1 MRRREFMALI
11 GGAAVAWP
19 FALRAQQ
26 PQKWRIGDV
35 LGGTQE
41 TMGHLA
47 AALAQRLEDLGYVQ
61 GKNITLLNRFVPP
74 EAEAIED
81 AIGSLLPNIDLLV
94 VRGMI
99 GGVAAKK
106 LASSVPVIF
115 IAVGAPV
122 DIGLVESLAHPGG
135 NMTGTTF
142 EAAAET
148 YAKRLQILKE
158 IIPTL
163 EHVAVL
169 RAQGDANVPFAMA
182 SLDKLAPAVGVLLRP
197 IDVKSSNDLL
207 AAFDEMQRSQ
217 IEGLIVVAGALTYAN
232 SKQIANLAL
241 AYRLPS
247 CHAFRETVIAGG
259 LVSLGPDIVAMSRQ
273 CAAYIDKIVRG
284 AKPADL
290 PVEQPDRYEMF
301 VNLKTAKALGVT
313 IPPTLLASADKVIE

>member
-11 GGAAVAWP
+11 GGAAVVWP

-35 LGGTQE
+35 FGGTQE
-41 TMGHLA
+41 TQGPLA
-47 AALAQRLEDLGYVQ
+47 KGLAQRLEDLGYVQ
-61 GKNITLLNRFVPP
+61 GKNITLFNRFVPP
-74 EAEAIED
+74 EPEAIED
-81 AIGSLLPNIDLLV
+81 AIRSLLPNIDLLV
-94 VRGMI
+94 VRGTI

-115 IAVGAPV
+115 LSVGAPV

-135 NMTGTTF
+135 NMTGITF

-163 EHVAVL
+163 ERVAVL
-169 RAQGDANVPFAMA
+169 GAQGDANVPFAMA
-182 SLDKLAPAVGVLLRP
+182 SLDKLAPAVGVILTP
-197 IDVKSSNDLL
+197 IDVKSSDDLI
-207 AAFDEMQRSQ
+207 AAFEEMQRRQ
-217 IEGLIVVAGALTYAN
+217 TEGLIVIAGLLTYAN
-232 SKQIANLAL
+232 SRQIANLAL

-247 CHAFRETVIAGG
+247 CHAFRETVVAGG
-259 LVSLGPDIVAMSRQ
+259 LVSLGPDIVAMNRQ
-273 CAAYIDKIVRG
+273 VAAYIDKILRG

-290 PVEQPDRYEMF
+290 PVSQPERYEMF

-313 IPPTLLASADKVIE
+313 IPLTLLARADEVIE

>member
-1 MRRREFMALI
+1 MKRREFVALI
-11 GGAAVAWP
+11 SGAAAWP

-26 PQKWRIGDV
+26 PQKWRIGQV

-41 TMGHLA
+41 TSGRFTKGLA
-47 AALAQRLEDLGYVQ
+47 ERLEDLAYVQ
-61 GKNITLLNRFVPP
+61 GKNITLLNRVVPP
-74 EAEAIED
+74 EAEAVED
-81 AIGSLLPNIDLLV
+81 AIRSLLPNIDLLV
-94 VRGMI
+94 VRGTI

-106 LASSVPVIF
+106 LASFVPVVF
-115 IAVGAPV
+115 LSVGAPV

-142 EAAAET
+142 EAGTET

-158 IIPTL
+158 IVPAL
-163 EHVAVL
+163 ERVAVL

-182 SLDKLAPAVGVLLRP
+182 SLDKLAPAVSVILTP
-197 IDVKSSNDLL
+197 IDFKSSDDLL
-207 AAFDEMQRSQ
+207 AAFEEMQRNQ
-217 IEGLIVVAGALTYAN
+217 TEGLIVIAGMLTYAN

-247 CHAFRETVIAGG
+247 CHAFRETVVAGG
-259 LVSLGPDIVAMSRQ
+259 LVSLGPDIVAMNRQ
-273 CAAYIDKIVRG
+273 CAAYIDKIFRG

-301 VNLKTAKALGVT
+301 VNLKTAKALGLT
-313 IPPTLLASADKVIE
+313 IPPTLLARADEVIE

>member
-94 VRGMI
+94 VRGTI

-115 IAVGAPV
+115 LSVGAPV
-122 DIGLVESLAHPGG
+122 EIGLVESLAHPGG

-163 EHVAVL
+163 ERVAVL

-182 SLDKLAPAVGVLLRP
+182 SLDKLAPAESVILTP
-197 IDVKSSNDLL
+197 IDIKSSDDLV
-207 AAFDEMQRSQ
+207 AAFEEMQRRQ
-217 IEGLIVVAGALTYAN
+217 TEGLIVIAGLLTYAN

-273 CAAYIDKIVRG
+273 CAAYIDKIFRG

-313 IPPTLLASADKVIE
+313 IPPTLLARADEVIE